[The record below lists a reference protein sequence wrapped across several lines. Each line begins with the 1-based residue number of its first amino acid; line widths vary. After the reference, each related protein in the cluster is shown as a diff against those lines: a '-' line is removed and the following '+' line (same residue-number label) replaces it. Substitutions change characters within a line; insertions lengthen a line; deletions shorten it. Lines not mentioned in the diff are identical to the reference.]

1 MSSASEPQ
9 NDGALAAAATAP
21 VGDAGHGSWTH
32 RLARIAVRPL
42 LGTRVTPNHLTTA
55 RLVTGLAACALFAV
69 GSYTADVW
77 AGIFWVASAFLDRA
91 DGELARIGGKTSA
104 WGHAYDYACDTLVN
118 ALFFLA
124 IGIGLRHGALGN
136 YAIALGVLA
145 GGGIIVSNILSEAFE
160 KRLASGT
167 RIYAGGGGF
176 DFDDL
181 LYLLG
186 PAAWLGWLAPMLIGA
201 SFGAPLMAII
211 SAVKLRQLIR
221 EGAAKPG

>member
-1 MSSASEPQ
+1 MSSASERE
-9 NDGALAAAATAP
+9 DEVTSAGATAAP
-21 VGDAGHGSWTH
+21 AGDAGHGSWTH

-55 RLVTGLAACALFAV
+55 RLVTGLVACTLFAV
-69 GSYTADVW
+69 GLYATDVW
-77 AGIFWVASAFLDRA
+77 AGIFWVVSAFLDRA
-91 DGELARIGGKTSA
+91 DGELARIGGKTTS

-124 IGIGLRHGALGN
+124 IGIGASGGALGT

-145 GGGIIVSNILSEAFE
+145 GGGIVVSNILSEAFE
-160 KRLASGT
+160 NRLASGT

-221 EGAAKPG
+221 QGAAAK

>member
-1 MSSASEPQ
+1 MSSASKRRHA
-9 NDGALAAAATAP
+9 GTVAAAVPAD
-21 VGDAGHGSWTH
+21 DAGHGSWTH

-55 RLVTGLAACALFAV
+55 RLVTGLVACALFAV
-69 GSYTADVW
+69 GLYATDVW
-77 AGIFWVASAFLDRA
+77 AGIFWVVSAFLDRA
-91 DGELARIGGKTSA
+91 DGELARIGGKTTS

-124 IGIGLRHGALGN
+124 IGIGASGGALGT

-145 GGGIIVSNILSEAFE
+145 GGGIVVSNILSEAFE
-160 KRLASGT
+160 NRLASGT

-186 PAAWLGWLAPMLIGA
+186 PASWLGWLAPMLIGA

-221 EGAAKPG
+221 QGTAAK

>member
-9 NDGALAAAATAP
+9 RDGGRAAAPSAA
-21 VGDAGHGSWTH
+21 GNGHGSWTH
-32 RLARIAVRPL
+32 RLARLTVRPL
-42 LGTRVTPNHLTTA
+42 LGTAVTPNHLTTA
-55 RLVTGLAACALFAV
+55 RLVTGLAACALFVA
-69 GSYTADVW
+69 GNYAADIW
-77 AGIFWVASAFLDRA
+77 GGIFWVVSAFLDRA
-91 DGELARIGGKTSA
+91 DGELARIGGKTTA

-124 IGIGLRHGALGN
+124 IGIGLSGGALGF
-136 YAIALGVLA
+136 YAIALGVL
-145 GGGIIVSNILSEAFE
+145 
-160 KRLASGT
+160 
-167 RIYAGGGGF
+167 AGGGGF

-201 SFGAPLMAII
+201 SFGAPLMAVI

-221 EGAAKPG
+221 EGAAAK